1 MNPLFEDIISDD
13 QAKSTS
19 GGRRERGSEIR

>member
-13 QAKSTS
+13 QAKSAS
-19 GGRRERGSEIR
+19 GRRRERGGEIR